1 MSLRTLATE
10 VGVSAGF
17 LSQLE
22 RDLADPSLDTLR
34 RLASS
39 LGLPLFDLFQS
50 PGDGSPAV
58 VRRENRVAI
67 ASPAG
72 GISYTR
78 LSPGSGR
85 LEMLE
90 GTLEPGGS
98 SSEEPWSHPSEEC
111 ITVLSGQLVVEV
123 DGRANRLMRGDSCYF
138 DSRLPHRY
146 LNPSSRQTR
155 FLLAVTPPSY

>member
-1 MSLRTLATE
+1 
-10 VGVSAGF
+10 
-17 LSQLE
+17 
-22 RDLADPSLDTLR
+22 
-34 RLASS
+34 
-39 LGLPLFDLFQS
+39 
-50 PGDGSPAV
+50 V